1 MQSYFYDLFQR
12 LCRRLQGDEVLL
24 ARLFGE
30 TSDFVRLNHNQV
42 RQAGQVEQ
50 IRIEL
55 NLILGQKQATAGTDL
70 SLAMEMDLDRLESL
84 LLGLRAQL
92 GFLPEDPYLNYATQ
106 VRGSEQWPRSELP
119 ETQSMTAELMRL
131 GEGLDLVG
139 LVAAGSLEQGF
150 ANSLG
155 QYNWH
160 SSRSFNLD
168 WSCHLQADKA
178 VKTNYAG
185 TLWDSEEVARRI
197 EDMRQQL
204 AVLEQTPV
212 TIPPGR
218 YRVYLAPSAMEE
230 IMTLLAWGGFGLDSL
245 RTAETPLLRMTK
257 EGKRLHPSVTLVEAN
272 DVGLVPGFTG
282 EGFIKPGRIDLIRQG
297 AFGSCLTDARSA
309 KKYGAEVN
317 ADEETPQSL
326 EMAAGDLPRAE
337 VLRELGDGLFIN
349 HLWYGNFSDRN
360 DCRITGMTR
369 FACFLVEQGA
379 IKAPLNVMRFDDS
392 IYHLLGDRL
401 LGLTRERDLIYST
414 DTYEGRSNQ
423 GLRLPG
429 ALIEGMKFT
438 L

>member
-12 LCRRLQGDEVLL
+12 LCRGLRGDEVLL

-42 RQAGQVEQ
+42 RQAGRVEQ
-50 IRIEL
+50 TRIEL
-55 NLILGQKQATAGTDL
+55 DLILGRKQARAGTDL
-70 SLAMEMDLDRLESL
+70 SLTMEMDLAQLESL
-84 LLGLRAQL
+84 VLGLRDQL

-106 VRGSEQWPRSELP
+106 VGGSEQWPRSELP

-139 LVAAGSLEQGF
+139 LVAAGELAQGF
-150 ANSLG
+150 ANSFG

-168 WSCHLQADKA
+168 WSCHLHADKA

-197 EDMRQQL
+197 EEMRRQL

-272 DVGLVPGFTG
+272 DAGLVPGFTG
-282 EGFIKPGRIDLIRQG
+282 EGFTKPGRIDLIRQG

-309 KKYGAEVN
+309 KKYGVEVN

-369 FACFLVEQGA
+369 FACFQVEQGA
-379 IKAPLNVMRFDDS
+379 IRAPLNVMRFDDS

-423 GLRLPG
+423 GMRLPG